1 MTLACCSNHPPISEE
16 TQGTMTSDRIIIAG
30 AGHAGGSAAAMLR
43 QVGWKTGITLVG
55 TEPLPPY
62 QRPPLS
68 KAWLTGEADA
78 ESLALRPL
86 SFYNDAEIEL
96 KLQTSVTAIDP
107 VEHKVSFS
115 DGEPMH
121 YAHLILATGSRARR
135 IPLPGIDLDNVLE
148 LRTAADADKLKAALG
163 PGKRLAVVGGGY
175 IGLEAAAS
183 ARALGAEVTVIELA
197 PRVLARVACE
207 LLSNF
212 FQDFHR
218 SQGVT
223 IELGAGVQG
232 LEGKAGAVT
241 GVTLADGR
249 TIPCDAALI
258 GVGGVPNEELARDA
272 GIACDGGIVVDLEAR
287 ASLPDIFAIGDCTK
301 RPLPLYNRTMR
312 LESVPNALEQAKQAA
327 SAICGRPPPAPE
339 VPWFWS
345 DQYDLRLQ
353 IVGIPFDTTE
363 IVVRGDVSSGKFALF
378 HLTADGTVQAVEAVN
393 SSTEFM
399 GGRRIIQRRKQ
410 LTAARIADLGITM
423 QELAS

>member
-1 MTLACCSNHPPISEE
+1 MPH
-16 TQGTMTSDRIIIAG
+16 DRIIIAG

-43 QVGWKTGITLVG
+43 QLGWKTGITLAG

-78 ESLALRPL
+78 DSLALRPL
-86 SFYNDAEIEL
+86 GFYNEADIEL
-96 KLQTSVTAIDP
+96 RLGTSVTKIDP
-107 VEHKVSFS
+107 AEHKVTFS
-115 DGEPMH
+115 DGDSMH

-135 IPLPGIDLDNVLE
+135 IPLPGIDLANVLE

-163 PGKRLAVVGGGY
+163 SGKRLAVVGGGY

-183 ARALGAEVTVIELA
+183 ARALGAEVTIIELM

-207 LLSNF
+207 ILSTF

-223 IELGAGVQG
+223 IELGAGVQA
-232 LEGKAGAVT
+232 LEGASGAVSA
-241 GVTLADGR
+241 VRLADGR
-249 TIPCDAALI
+249 VIPCDAALI
-258 GVGGVPNEELARDA
+258 GVGGVANEELARDA
-272 GIACDGGIVVDLEAR
+272 GIACDGGIVVDEDAR
-287 ASLPDIFAIGDCTK
+287 TADPDIFAIGDCTK
-301 RPLPLYNRTMR
+301 RPLPMYNRTMR

-327 SAICGRPPPAPE
+327 SAICGRPRPAPE

-353 IVGIPFDTTE
+353 IAGIPFDATE
-363 IVVRGDVSSGKFALF
+363 IVVLGDVSAGKFALF

-393 SSTEFM
+393 ASTEFM

-410 LTAARIADLGITM
+410 LTAARIADPGVTM
-423 QELAS
+423 QELASA